1 MEYIQDLPNAATSI
15 QVLWGVGLLVSALG
29 LTWMSLKLVSTA
41 LKCGALALVVY
52 ALLTPATEIQ
62 TQVDDVL
69 AQGKTALTQLIEE
82 APKQES
88 MDFIAQIATELTIGV
103 DNQRHIFLTIQ
114 PKNWFKTDEIVSYR
128 MTALNPIHE
137 KPWKSLI
144 SVGAKPNLVF
154 FT

>member
-15 QVLWGVGLLVSALG
+15 QVLWGVGLLASALG

-69 AQGKTALTQLIEE
+69 AQGKTALTQLIDE
-82 APKQES
+82 APQQES
-88 MDFIAQIATELTIGV
+88 MDFIAQIATGALE
-103 DNQRHIFLTIQ
+103 N
-114 PKNWFKTDEIVSYR
+114 KNSDID
-128 MTALNPIHE
+128 
-137 KPWKSLI
+137 KPL
-144 SVGAKPNLVF
+144 P
-154 FT
+154 